1 MLKILQARYFL
12 KEFKYEQT
20 NMAESNVFNTLNPGL
35 KVLQGIWKI
44 GKFYDLATLIKIAQ
58 WWRKLGF

>member
-1 MLKILQARYFL
+1 
-12 KEFKYEQT
+12 
-20 NMAESNVFNTLNPGL
+20 MAESNVFNTLNPGL

>member
-1 MLKILQARYFL
+1 MSKQICLKVMFL
-12 KEFKYEQT
+12 TE
-20 NMAESNVFNTLNPGL
+20 LNPGL
-35 KVLQGIWKI
+35 KVLQGILKI